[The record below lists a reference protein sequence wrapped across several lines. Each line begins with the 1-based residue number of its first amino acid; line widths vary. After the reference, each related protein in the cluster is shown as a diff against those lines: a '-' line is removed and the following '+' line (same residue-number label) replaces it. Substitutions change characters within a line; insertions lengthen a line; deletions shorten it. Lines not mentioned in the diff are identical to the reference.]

1 MLHGGQDL
9 RFAQQHT
16 GTPQLAPQHI
26 LDLVRRKRPVS
37 LQDDIPRRHI
47 QHARRLHRPAEGA
60 APLPLQGE
68 QVQQHLDAQSVP
80 HIRQVECLFAGLIV
94 HHPQIELAVLDPAVH
109 PVHLAAD
116 GQALIPLGDGHG
128 RQLPVLSAEAQL
140 KGHGLEIRHRHL
152 IGDILHDL
160 ADEFRN
166 TMRCDNESAQRII
179 SALTSLGAIVEECI
193 CLVSNGGRMSVELT
207 LSNKSEKLS
216 KGEVM
221 REISRCCGRRFDLP
235 TISREGN
242 RIRIAMC
249 EMPVFDV
256 EIGSDQ
262 HTADNGKLCGD
273 CINYFND
280 GFGKTYAL
288 VCDGMGTGG
297 RAAVDGNMA
306 ASVMTR
312 LLRAGLSADS
322 CLQIVN
328 SALMV
333 KSEDESLSTVDV
345 TSVDLYTG
353 KTTFKKA
360 GAPVTF
366 VKKNGRVTAREMPS
380 LPAGILN
387 GIKFS
392 TDTVNLTTGDMIVM
406 VSGGVI
412 TGDDKW
418 LEKLIRTWNEGST
431 QALAKAD
438 DDDAVKRRKA
448 EREDDVTAVAIRNT
462 DNGR

>member
-1 MLHGGQDL
+1 MNANYREYQSALE
-9 RFAQQHT
+9 AQQRIT
-16 GTPQLAPQHI
+16 
-26 LDLVRRKRPVS
+26 DVR
-37 LQDDIPRRHI
+37 
-47 QHARRLHRPAEGA
+47 
-60 APLPLQGE
+60 
-68 QVQQHLDAQSVP
+68 SV
-80 HIRQVECLFAGLIV
+80 VAG
-94 HHPQIELAVLDPAVH
+94 QFS
-109 PVHLAAD
+109 
-116 GQALIPLGDGHG
+116 G
-128 RQLPVLSAEAQL
+128 
-140 KGHGLEIRHRHL
+140 

-353 KTTFKKA
+353 MSA
-360 GAPVTF
+360 
-366 VKKNGRVTAREMPS
+366 
-380 LPAGILN
+380 
-387 GIKFS
+387 
-392 TDTVNLTTGDMIVM
+392 TVWPKYFTVR
-406 VSGGVI
+406 S
-412 TGDDKW
+412 
-418 LEKLIRTWNEGST
+418 
-431 QALAKAD
+431 
-438 DDDAVKRRKA
+438 
-448 EREDDVTAVAIRNT
+448 
-462 DNGR
+462 